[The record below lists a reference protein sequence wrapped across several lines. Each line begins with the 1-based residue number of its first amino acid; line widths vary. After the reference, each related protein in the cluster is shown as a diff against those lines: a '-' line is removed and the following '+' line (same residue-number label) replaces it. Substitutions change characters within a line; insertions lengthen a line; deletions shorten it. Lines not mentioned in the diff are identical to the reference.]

1 MSKKKTPPEKK
12 EAEYEK
18 DHYTFAWHSPR
29 GFRKTWKKK
38 KNYRNRVV
46 RRKSK
51 NLLHEVEGLSLTEL
65 GRVEESFTAE
75 LFRKGLTKKKVRKTG
90 VVNLREKIQKKKDR
104 RENRG
109 ETRRE
114 RKERFA
120 AIYTEGIIALER
132 NPDSEAARKLLDGL
146 RLGDGR
152 LWIFLRD
159 NPEWKARFRT
169 RIDQLQ
175 KQQLLAENKAKLKQ
189 EQKWKWKSPALSLPK
204 PIGNKSVPD

>member
-18 DHYTFAWHSPR
+18 DHYTFARLSPR

-51 NLLHEVEGLSLTEL
+51 NLLHAAEGLSLNEL
-65 GRVEESFTAE
+65 GPVEESFAAE

-104 RENRG
+104 RENRE

-132 NPDSEAARKLLDGL
+132 SPDSEAARKLLDAL
-146 RLGDGR
+146 RFGEGR
-152 LWIFLRD
+152 LWVFLRD
-159 NPEWKARFRT
+159 SPEWKARLRT
-169 RIDQLQ
+169 RVDQLQ
-175 KQQLLAENKAKLKQ
+175 KQQQLEENKGRLKQ
-189 EQKWKWKSPALSLPK
+189 EQKWKWKSPALRLPK
-204 PIGNKSVPD
+204 PVGN

>member
-1 MSKKKTPPEKK
+1 MSKKRTPPEKK
-12 EAEYEK
+12 EAVYEK
-18 DHYTFAWHSPR
+18 DHYTFAWYSPR

-51 NLLHEVEGLSLTEL
+51 NLLHEAEGLSLNEL
-65 GRVEESFTAE
+65 GPVEESLTAE

-90 VVNLREKIQKKKDR
+90 VVNLREKIQKKRDR
-104 RENRG
+104 RQNRE

-114 RKERFA
+114 RKEQLA
-120 AIYTEGIIALER
+120 AIYTEGVIALER

-146 RLGDGR
+146 RSGDGR
-152 LWIFLRD
+152 LWTFLGD
-159 NPEWKARFRT
+159 NPEWKVRLRT

-175 KQQLLAENKAKLKQ
+175 KQQQIAEKKARLKQ
-189 EQKWKWKSPALSLPK
+189 EQKWKWKSPALRLPK
-204 PIGNKSVPD
+204 PIGNQSVSD

>member
-12 EAEYEK
+12 EAEYEM
-18 DHYTFAWHSPR
+18 DHYTFARLSPR

-51 NLLHEVEGLSLTEL
+51 NLLHEVEGLSLNEL
-65 GRVEESFTAE
+65 GPVEESFTAG

-104 RENRG
+104 RENRE

-132 NPDSEAARKLLDGL
+132 SPDSEAARKLLDGL
-146 RLGDGR
+146 RFGDGR
-152 LWIFLRD
+152 LWDFLRD
-159 NPEWKARFRT
+159 NPEWKARLRT
-169 RIDQLQ
+169 RVNQLQ
-175 KQQLLAENKAKLKQ
+175 RQQQLAENKARLKQ
-189 EQKWKWKSPALSLPK
+189 EQKWKWKSPALRLPK
-204 PIGNKSVPD
+204 PVGN